1 MTDRRDD
8 DFRVRPSAPKNR
20 GKGQGQSFVS
30 KVLKQAGKASGGK
43 SSMRHS
49 AASGGQGQRTGQRPG
64 SRLGRGHTAARFAG
78 AKLTPMSRRVT
89 IKTLL
94 VNQRQASPQSLAKHL
109 RYIER
114 DGVGRD
120 GEPGQA
126 YGPQTDAADLDA
138 FKERCADDRHHFRFI
153 LSPEDGAELE
163 DLRIYTRHLMGR
175 MEADLGT
182 GLDWV
187 AVNHWN
193 TDNPH
198 THLIVRGRDDT
209 GKDLIIAGDYIAHG
223 FRHRAAELATEWLGP
238 RTELEIQQTLQ
249 REVEQERWTS
259 LDRTLQREAG
269 EDGRV
274 QIERFNEPRL
284 QRQRLL
290 LIGRL
295 QRLQRLG
302 LADETQ
308 PGTWAVHA
316 DAEKTLR
323 ALGERGDIIRT
334 MQRAM
339 NGQPRELAVFEPG
352 QDTDER
358 DRTIVGRV
366 AAKGLADE
374 LHDRGYLV
382 IDGVDGKAHYVALNA
397 GDELA
402 NYPTGAVVEVR
413 GSAEVRAAD
422 RNIAALASDGL
433 YRTDHHL
440 AIEQGR
446 AKPGRDPQE
455 VVAAH
460 VRRLETLRRA
470 GIVERVADGLWKV
483 PDDLAERGRQYDA
496 QRLGGVAVEMKSH
509 LPIERQARVIGATWL
524 DQQLIGGGK
533 GLGDLG
539 FGGDAKQAL
548 QQRAD
553 LLEEQGLAERR
564 GQRVILARN
573 LLGTLRNR
581 ELTQGAKDI
590 AADTGLEYRP
600 VADGQRVAGIYRRSV
615 MLASGRYAMLDDGMG
630 FSLVPWRPVIEQRLG
645 QQLAAMVRGGAV
657 SWEMGRQR
665 GSSIG

>member
-30 KVLKQAGKASGGK
+30 KVLKQAGKASSGK
-43 SSMRHS
+43 SAVRRPE
-49 AASGGQGQRTGQRPG
+49 AASTGQRPG

-94 VNQRQASPQSLAKHL
+94 VNHQRASPQSLAKHL

-114 DGVGRD
+114 DGAGRD
-120 GEPGQA
+120 GEPGRA
-126 YGPQTDAADLDA
+126 YGPQADEADLDA

-153 LSPEDGAELE
+153 VSPEDGAELD
-163 DLRIYTRHLMGR
+163 DLRTYTRHLVDR

-182 GLDWV
+182 RLDWV
-187 AVNHWN
+187 AVDHWN

-238 RTELEIQQTLQ
+238 RTELEIQQTLG

-259 LDRTLQREAG
+259 LDRILQREAG

-274 QIERFNEPRL
+274 QIERFNEPNL

-302 LADETQ
+302 LADEVQ
-308 PGTWAVHA
+308 PGTWAIHA

-339 NGQPRELAVFEPG
+339 SGQPRELVVFEPG
-352 QDTDER
+352 DDGR
-358 DRTIVGRV
+358 SIIGRV

-382 IDGVDGKAHYVALNA
+382 IDGTDGKAHYVALNA
-397 GDELA
+397 RDELV
-402 NYPTGAVVEVR
+402 NYPTGAVVEVK
-413 GSAEVRAAD
+413 GSADVRAAD
-422 RNIAALASDGL
+422 KNIAALASDGL
-433 YRTDHHL
+433 YRADHHL
-440 AIEQGR
+440 TIEQGR

-460 VRRLETLRRA
+460 VRRLEALRRA
-470 GIVERVADGLWKV
+470 GIVERVAEGLWKV

-496 QRLGGVAVEMKSH
+496 QRLGGVAVELKSH

-539 FGGDAKQAL
+539 FGGEAKDAL
-548 QQRAD
+548 QQRTD
-553 LLEEQGLAERR
+553 FLEEQGLAQRR

-581 ELTQGAKDI
+581 ELAQAAKDI
-590 AADTGLEYRP
+590 AADTGLEHRP
-600 VADGQRVAGIYRRSV
+600 VADGQRVTGIYRRSV
-615 MLASGRYAMLDDGMG
+615 MLASGRYAMLDDGKG

-645 QQLAAMVRGGAV
+645 QQIAALVRGGGV
-657 SWEMGRQR
+657 SWAIGRQQ
-665 GSSIG
+665 GPQL

>member
-8 DFRVRPSAPKNR
+8 DFRIRPSAPKNR
-20 GKGQGQSFVS
+20 GQGFVS
-30 KVLKQAGKASGGK
+30 KVLKQADKASAGK
-43 SSMRHS
+43 SSVRRS
-49 AASGGQGQRTGQRPG
+49 ASAHGTGQRPG

-78 AKLTPMSRRVT
+78 AKLMPMSRRVT

-163 DLRIYTRHLMGR
+163 DLRTYTRHLMGR

-198 THLIVRGRDDT
+198 THIVVRGRDDT
-209 GKDLIIAGDYIAHG
+209 GKDLIIAGDYIADG

-249 REVEQERWTS
+249 REVDQERWTN
-259 LDRTLQREAG
+259 LDRTLKRELG
-269 EDGRV
+269 DDGLV
-274 QIERFNEPRL
+274 HVERLNESRL
-284 QRQRLL
+284 QRQCLL

-308 PGTWAVHA
+308 PGTWAIHA

-339 NGQPRELAVFEPG
+339 RGEPRELAVFEPG
-352 QDTDER
+352 QDSDGSG
-358 DRTIVGRV
+358 RTILGRV

-374 LHDRGYLV
+374 LRDRGYLV

-397 GDELA
+397 RDELA
-402 NYPTGAVVEVR
+402 NYPAGAVVAVK
-413 GSAEVRAAD
+413 GSADLRAAD
-422 RNIAALASDGL
+422 KNIAALASGGL

-440 AIEQGR
+440 AIAQGQ
-446 AKPGRDPQE
+446 AVPGRDPQE
-455 VVAAH
+455 VVAVH
-460 VRRLETLRRA
+460 VRRLEALRRA
-470 GIVERVADGLWKV
+470 GIVERVAEGLWKV
-483 PDDLAERGRQYDA
+483 PDDLAEQGRRYDA
-496 QRLGGVAVEMKSH
+496 QRLGGVAVELKSH

-524 DQQLIGGGK
+524 DQQLIGGGS

-539 FGGDAKQAL
+539 FGGEAKQAM

-553 LLEEQGLAERR
+553 FLAEQGLAERR

-581 ELTQGAKDI
+581 ELAQAAKDI
-590 AADTGLEYRP
+590 AAETGLEHRP
-600 VADGQRVAGIYRRSV
+600 VSDGQRVAGIYRRSV

-630 FSLVPWRPVIEQRLG
+630 FSLVPWKPVIEQRLG
-645 QQLAAMVRGGAV
+645 QQLAATIHKGSA
-657 SWEMGRQR
+657 SWELGIRR
-665 GSSIG
+665 GISIG

>member
-30 KVLKQAGKASGGK
+30 KVLKQAGKASSGK
-43 SSMRHS
+43 SAVRRPG
-49 AASGGQGQRTGQRPG
+49 AAGTGQRPG

-94 VNQRQASPQSLAKHL
+94 VNHQRASPQSLAKHL
-109 RYIER
+109 RYVER
-114 DGVGRD
+114 DGAGRD

-126 YGPQTDAADLDA
+126 YGPQSDEADLDA

-153 LSPEDGAELE
+153 VSPEDGVELD
-163 DLRIYTRHLMGR
+163 DLRTYTRHLVNR

-182 GLDWV
+182 RLDWV
-187 AVNHWN
+187 AVDHWN

-238 RTELEIQQTLQ
+238 RTELEIHQTLQ

-259 LDRTLQREAG
+259 LDRTLQREVG

-302 LADETQ
+302 LADEIQ
-308 PGTWAVHA
+308 PGTWAVYA
-316 DAEKTLR
+316 DAEETLR

-339 NGQPRELAVFEPG
+339 SGQPRELAVFEPG
-352 QDTDER
+352 DDGR
-358 DRTIVGRV
+358 SLIGRV

-374 LHDRGYLV
+374 LHDRGYLI
-382 IDGVDGKAHYVALNA
+382 IDGTDGKAHYVALNA
-397 GDELA
+397 RDELA
-402 NYPTGAVVEVR
+402 NYPTGAVVEVK
-413 GSAEVRAAD
+413 GSTEVRTAD
-422 RNIAALASDGL
+422 KNIASLASDGL

-440 AIEQGR
+440 VIEQGR
-446 AKPGRDPQE
+446 ATPGRDPQE

-460 VRRLETLRRA
+460 VRRLEALRRA
-470 GIVERVADGLWKV
+470 GVVERVAEGLWKV
-483 PDDLAERGRQYDA
+483 PDDMAERGRQYDA
-496 QRLGGVAVEMKSH
+496 QRLGGVSVELKTH
-509 LPIERQARVIGATWL
+509 LPIERQVRVIGATWL
-524 DQQLIGGGK
+524 DQQLIGGGR
-533 GLGDLG
+533 GLGELG
-539 FGGDAKQAL
+539 FGGDAKQAM
-548 QQRAD
+548 QQRANF
-553 LLEEQGLAERR
+553 LAEQGLAERR

-573 LLGTLRNR
+573 LLGTLRSR
-581 ELTQGAKDI
+581 ELAQAAKDI
-590 AADTGLEYRP
+590 AAETGLEHRS
-600 VADGQRVAGIYRRSV
+600 VTDGQRVAGIYRRSV
-615 MLASGRYAMLDDGMG
+615 MLSSGRYAMLDDGMG
-630 FSLVPWRPVIEQRLG
+630 FSLVPWRPVIEPRLG
-645 QQLAAMVRGGAV
+645 QQLAAKVIGGSA
-657 SWEMGRQR
+657 SWELGRKP
-665 GSSIG
+665 GIGIT

>member
-1 MTDRRDD
+1 MTDRRDNN
-8 DFRVRPSAPKNR
+8 FRVRPSAPKNR

-30 KVLKQAGKASGGK
+30 KVLKQAGKASSGK
-43 SSMRHS
+43 SAVRRPG
-49 AASGGQGQRTGQRPG
+49 AAGTGQRPG

-94 VNQRQASPQSLAKHL
+94 VNHQRASPQSLAKHL

-114 DGVGRD
+114 DGAGRD
-120 GEPGQA
+120 GEPGRA
-126 YGPQTDAADLDA
+126 YGAQADEADLDA

-153 LSPEDGAELE
+153 VAPEDGAELDE
-163 DLRIYTRHLMGR
+163 LRTYTRHLVNR

-182 GLDWV
+182 RLDWV
-187 AVNHWN
+187 AVDHWN

-238 RTELEIQQTLQ
+238 RTELEIQQTLG

-274 QIERFNEPRL
+274 QVERFNEPSL
-284 QRQRLL
+284 QRHRLL

-302 LADETQ
+302 LADEMQ

-339 NGQPRELAVFEPG
+339 SGQPRELAVFEPG
-352 QDTDER
+352 DDGR
-358 DRTIVGRV
+358 SIIGRV

-382 IDGVDGKAHYVALNA
+382 IDGTDGKAHYVELNA
-397 GDELA
+397 RDELA
-402 NYPTGAVVEVR
+402 NYPTGAVVEVK
-413 GSAEVRAAD
+413 GSADVRAAD
-422 RNIAALASDGL
+422 KNIAALASDGL

-460 VRRLETLRRA
+460 VRRLEALRRA
-470 GIVERVADGLWKV
+470 GIVERVAEGLWKV
-483 PDDLAERGRQYDA
+483 PDDLPERGRLYDA
-496 QRLGGVAVEMKSH
+496 QRLGGVAVELKSH

-524 DQQLIGGGK
+524 DQQLIGGGR

-539 FGGDAKQAL
+539 FGGDAKQAM

-553 LLEEQGLAERR
+553 FLEEQGLAQRR

-581 ELTQGAKDI
+581 ELAQAAKDI
-590 AADTGLEYRP
+590 AAETGLAHRP
-600 VADGQRVAGIYRRSV
+600 AADGQRVAGIYRRSV

-630 FSLVPWRPVIEQRLG
+630 FSLVPWKPVIEQRLG
-645 QQLAAMVRGGAV
+645 QQLAATVGGGRV
-657 SWEMGRQR
+657 SWEFGRNR
-665 GSSIG
+665 GPAVG